1 MVHVDWLFLCERA
14 LCSRQEC
21 PLTDSSFVSE
31 PSAAGRTTESSA
43 PIAVVQLLSRVGL
56 LATPKLNFFKNWSQS
71 SQTLLLLYQLSSC
84 NILKVSISTLF
95 TASSLELIPSQEA
108 TFFAHPWEAT
118 PHSLKILSWD
128 WSSSVTTLG
137 PTFSSLAVSVTSAIT
152 SLKSWTPQ
160 SYP

>member
-108 TFFAHPWEAT
+108 TFFAHSWEAT

-128 WSSSVTTLG
+128 WSSLVTTLG
-137 PTFSSLAVSVTSAIT
+137 PTFSSLAVSVISAIT